1 MINEDPG
8 MWNSK
13 ITEKL
18 EINRKTI
25 AYHIEKL
32 KELNLIEI
40 KRYGRKKK
48 IYPKNQNDNSAMNN

>member
-1 MINEDPG
+1 